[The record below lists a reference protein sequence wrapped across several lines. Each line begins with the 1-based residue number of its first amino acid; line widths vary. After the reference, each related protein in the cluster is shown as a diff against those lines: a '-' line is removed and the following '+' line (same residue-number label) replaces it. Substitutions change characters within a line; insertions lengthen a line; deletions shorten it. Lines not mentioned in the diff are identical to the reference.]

1 MNFSRFVLTFLKI
14 CSIIRKTENENNSQI
29 GVKMSYN
36 TEKRNAILAFFKKN
50 PSSSYTAEELCSYI
64 LPDGKGKSTV
74 YRLLSKLSAEGLLKK
89 LQVESTRASS
99 YQYVGFHCQEH
110 LHLKCKECG
119 ALIHLDAGMSHLLSE
134 ELLTS
139 SGFRLDC
146 GTMLYGVCE
155 NCKEVG
161 A

>member
-1 MNFSRFVLTFLKI
+1 MY
-14 CSIIRKTENENNSQI
+14 SIIRKTKNENNSQI

-36 TEKRNAILAFFKKN
+36 TEKRNAILAFFKNN
-50 PSSSYTAEELCSYI
+50 PSSSYTAEELCSHI
-64 LPDGKGKSTV
+64 LPNGKGKSTV
-74 YRLLSKLSAEGLLKK
+74 YRLLSRLTVEGRLKK
-89 LQVESTRASS
+89 LQNENSRASS

-119 ALIHLDAGMSHLLSE
+119 ALIHLDAGMSHILSK

-139 SGFRLDC
+139 SGFCLDA
-146 GTMLYGVCE
+146 GAMLYGVCG
-155 NCKEVG
+155 NCKGVG